1 MGNLSDLTALSDPVW
16 LILSGNELTGA
27 IPPQIG
33 DLTGLSHL
41 WLQDNQLSGEIPPGI
56 GGLASM
62 QILRMHNNELTGPI
76 PWQLGNLTGLSIIH
90 MSGNELEGYVPPA
103 LEDVTNNDFSTL
115 GLSFC
120 TESGPVSTPTD
131 LAVTLTGET
140 FTISWTAV
148 TEAYKYGVE
157 YRIEGYGEE
166 WLGLPTTDELQP
178 RSYMWRDP
186 LSIIDTSGRIS
197 INMTITCVSPSLMG
211 A

>member
-1 MGNLSDLTALSDPVW
+1 
-16 LILSGNELTGA
+16 
-27 IPPQIG
+27 
-33 DLTGLSHL
+33 
-41 WLQDNQLSGEIPPGI
+41 
-56 GGLASM
+56 M

-76 PWQLGNLTGLSIIH
+76 PWQLG
-90 MSGNELEGYVPPA
+90 EP
-103 LEDVTNNDFSTL
+103 D
-115 GLSFC
+115 
-120 TESGPVSTPTD
+120 GPVHNTRVWQRPGR
-131 LAVTLTGET
+131 LRAAGPGECGQQRLPHPGSVLLHPVGAGVHSDGSGRDSDRRT

-157 YRIEGYGEE
+157 YRIESYGEE

-197 INMTITCVSPSLMG
+197 INMIITCVSPSLMG